1 MFLTSLYLF
10 KIQDIILYFIIFGQV
25 FVVYKLIITFIY
37 LFEQRYDVIELVNH
51 ESLMAQLK
59 EDLLLEKELAIQEER
74 KHYEQKI
81 NRERQLKDDEKK
93 DDLVI
98 IYTLLILFK
107 IVFLH

>member
-1 MFLTSLYLF
+1 MYKLT
-10 KIQDIILYFIIFGQV
+10 IIL
-25 FVVYKLIITFIY
+25 IY

-81 NRERQLKDDEKK
+81 IRDRQLKEDEKK

-98 IYTLLILFK
+98 ISNIIDAIQNFIFTLNRILQF
-107 IVFLH
+107 ILLGDIYLYIYIF